1 MTPEQ
6 IPALQVQSLAVTASR
21 GGRAF
26 PAVRGVD
33 FSLRPSS
40 KLALVGE
47 SGSGKSLTALAIAGL
62 LADNLTP
69 SGSAR
74 FHGEELIG
82 MAPDRRRALAGS
94 RIGFVFQEPMSALH
108 PILPIGVQL
117 AEGLRA
123 HTGLSRAQRRD
134 RAIELLDLVGLAKAR
149 SILDNRIGQLSGG
162 MRQRVM
168 IAMAISCEPDLLI
181 ADEPTTALDVTLQR
195 QIIELLRGLQERLG
209 LSLLMITHDLGVVS
223 ETCEEVAVMYAGE
236 IVERGRTAQIMRAPG
251 HAYTG
256 ALLDASPRIG
266 DTRRRLPS
274 IATSAPWLT
283 DTREM
288 AGEGVVSE
296 LREVSPGHWVRDQD
310 QEAAA

>member
-1 MTPEQ
+1 MTVTDT
-6 IPALQVQSLAVTASR
+6 PALQVQDLSVSAR
-21 GGRAF
+21 RRGRAY
-26 PAVRGVD
+26 PAVRRVD
-33 FSLRPSS
+33 FTLERSS

-62 LADNLTP
+62 LADNLTC

-82 MAPDRRRALAGS
+82 MAPGRRRELAGD

-108 PILPIGVQL
+108 PVLPIGVQL
-117 AEGLRA
+117 TEGLRA
-123 HTGLSRAQRRD
+123 HTSLSRAERRE
-134 RAIELLDLVGLAKAR
+134 RAVELLDLVGLSKAR
-149 SILDNRIGQLSGG
+149 DILGNRIGQLSGG

-195 QIIELLRGLQERLG
+195 QVIELLRGLQERLG

-236 IVERGRTAQIMRAPG
+236 IVERGRTAQIMRTPG
-251 HAYTG
+251 HAYTR
-256 ALLDASPRIG
+256 ALLDASPRLG
-266 DTRRRLPS
+266 DVRRRLPS
-274 IATSAPWLT
+274 IATSAPWLK
-283 DTREM
+283 DTRELDA
-288 AGEGVVSE
+288 AGTPTD
-296 LREVSPGHWVRDQD
+296 LREVSPGHWVRDLP
-310 QEAAA
+310 EGVAA